1 MMKNRSKYQN
11 SHTKEFTENYP
22 EHIVETT
29 NIASFVKF
37 NFDFLDVNQTDAG
50 FDRLDSLDDKNRLML
65 LEKIKEFS
73 GASRFD
79 WESNRRLVIY
89 ENIPRGSK
97 AKHPKHVPSD
107 VCWARFRLEGGF
119 RLIGFFIP
127 DSLDKKSY
135 KLSGREYL
143 FDRNTFYAVFLDPNH
158 NFYPCKN

>member
-1 MMKNRSKYQN
+1 MKNRSKYQN

-22 EHIVETT
+22 EHVVETT

-50 FDRLDSLDDKNRLML
+50 FDSLESLDDKNRLML

-89 ENIPRGSK
+89 ENIPRDSK

-107 VCWARFRLEGGF
+107 VSWARFRLEGGF

-135 KLSGREYL
+135 KLSNREYL
-143 FDRNTFYAVFLDPNH
+143 FDRNTFYVVFLDPNH

>member
-1 MMKNRSKYQN
+1 MKNRAKYRN
-11 SHTKEFTENYP
+11 SQAEEFKKDFP
-22 EHIVETT
+22 ECIVEKTT
-29 NIASFVKF
+29 IASFVKF

-50 FDRLDSLDDKNRLML
+50 FRSLESLDDKNRLML

-73 GASRFD
+73 GGSRFD
-79 WESNRRLVIY
+79 WESDKRLVIY
-89 ENIPRGSK
+89 ENIPKGSK

-107 VCWARFRLEGGF
+107 VSWARFRLEGGF

-127 DSLDKKSY
+127 NCLDKKSY

-143 FDRNTFYAVFLDPNH
+143 FDRNTFYVVFLDPNH

>member
-22 EHIVETT
+22 EHVVETT

-50 FDRLDSLDDKNRLML
+50 FDRLDCLDDKNRLML

>member
-1 MMKNRSKYQN
+1 MKNRSKYQN

-50 FDRLDSLDDKNRLML
+50 FDRLDCLDDKNRLML

>member
-127 DSLDKKSY
+127 YSLDQKSY
-135 KLSGREYL
+135 KLSGPL
-143 FDRNTFYAVFLDPNH
+143 QKLKTICSAS
-158 NFYPCKN
+158 

>member
-135 KLSGREYL
+135 KLSGREYF